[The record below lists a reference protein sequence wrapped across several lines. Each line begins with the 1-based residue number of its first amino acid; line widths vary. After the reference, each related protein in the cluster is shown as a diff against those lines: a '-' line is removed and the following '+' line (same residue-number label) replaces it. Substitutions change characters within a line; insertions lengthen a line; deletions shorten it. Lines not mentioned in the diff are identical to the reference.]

1 MTSARPLSV
10 RHGVLA
16 RLVRAAYDYL
26 FHAVGIL
33 AIGVFPYHDV
43 MAGPIPSATAVA
55 DGSDGEQDQ
64 GGNRF
69 LFVPY
74 PITEPAVGTGLLA
87 GPVWMRAGPPGA
99 VAPSK
104 PQAYGVGG
112 LWTDEGSRG
121 LFAFDHR
128 AWGDG
133 AWQTTVIVGRADL
146 QLRYPGLLPGL
157 DRSIGFD
164 LNAKGVSLEGER
176 LLGDGPDSLSFKLF
190 SGTAAVNFGASLP
203 PELKIEPLNTN
214 VVSTTLTWSQD
225 TRDDIFSP
233 SSGHAISLG
242 ITTYPESLG
251 SGFNAQLLSLKWMVY
266 YPGPGAGVFGVRTQ
280 TDLSYGAPP
289 FYLRPYISLRGIPAL
304 RYPGDQVGS
313 IEAEYRFPISARWD
327 VLAFSGFG
335 AAHADVGRLSAEKN
349 VTTVGV
355 GVRLK
360 MKKLFGLT
368 LGIDVAHGPDGSFV
382 YLQIGNPWTK

>member
-1 MTSARPLSV
+1 MTSARQLNV

-16 RLVRAAYDYL
+16 RLARAAYGYL
-26 FHAVGIL
+26 PHAAGIL
-33 AIGVFPYHDV
+33 AIGVSSCQDV
-43 MAGPIPSATAVA
+43 IAGQIPPATAAA
-55 DGSDGEQDQ
+55 DSSGGEQDQ
-64 GGNRF
+64 GGSRF
-69 LFVPY
+69 VFVPY

-87 GPVWMRAGPPGA
+87 GPVWMRAGPSSATG
-99 VAPSK
+99 PSK

-133 AWQTTVIVGRADL
+133 AWQTTAIVGRADL

-176 LLGDGPDSLSFKLF
+176 LLGDGPNSLSFKLF
-190 SGTAAVNFGASLP
+190 AGTAAVNSGESLP
-203 PELKIEPLNTN
+203 AELKIEPLKTD

-225 TRDDIFSP
+225 TRDEIFSP

-251 SGFNAQLLSLKWMVY
+251 SGFDAQLLSLKGMAY
-266 YPGPGAGVFGVRTQ
+266 YPGPGTGVFGVRMQ

-304 RYPGDQVGS
+304 RYPGDQVAS
-313 IEAEYRFPISARWD
+313 LEAEYRFPISARWS

-335 AAHADVGRLSAEKN
+335 AAHADVGRLSSEKN
-349 VTTVGV
+349 VSTVGV

-368 LGIDVAHGPDGSFV
+368 LGVDIAHGPDGTFV
-382 YLQIGNPWTK
+382 YLQIGNPWTN